1 VAAAWHVIIQLRSK
15 VGQLTHSSLQKAA
28 APKDAEAQSDVLS
41 PSDENSTTNSEG
53 LFRATT
59 AQMALVPLPEW
70 FRFADTVILR
80 AQSFVAVSAPPDFP
94 RVIVITDPSR
104 PFLNLLQ

>member
-1 VAAAWHVIIQLRSK
+1 MAAAWHVIIQLRSK
-15 VGQLTHSSLQKAA
+15 VGQLTRSSLQKRRL
-28 APKDAEAQSDVLS
+28 PKTQSDVLS

-70 FRFADTVILR
+70 LRLADTVVLR

-94 RVIVITDPSR
+94 RVIVILIPAVHFKICCSR
-104 PFLNLLQ
+104 P